1 MDNSIEIWKD
11 IEGYEGMYQVSNMG
25 RVRSLD
31 RVKPNSGGQIAKG
44 HILPHSDNRHGYRFV
59 SLWKFNKGRRFY
71 VHRLVA
77 SAFIPNPNNFPIINH
92 KDEDK
97 SNNRHDNLEWCT
109 QKYNINYGNHMKR
122 LKESYIANGN
132 NRPIDVYDMKG
143 TFLKTFDCSNE
154 VCKELGVQ
162 RRGLYLACQG
172 VTKSYK
178 GYRFAFHG
186 EPLKKYEPGRGFSKV
201 IHVFKYDSEGYL
213 VSWYDSMRNA
223 ERDNGM
229 GRGYLRTHNIKHNG
243 NIVKD
248 GFRFVLAIQ

>member
-25 RVRSLD
+25 RVRALD

-44 HILPHSDNRHGYRFV
+44 HILPSYNNGNGYLWV
-59 SLWKFNKGRRFY
+59 SLWKFNKSKHIY

-77 SAFIPNPNNFPIINH
+77 MAFIPNPSNLPIINH

-154 VCKELGVQ
+154 VCKEIGIN

-186 EPLKKYEPGRGFSKV
+186 EPLKPYMKEGKAAPVSV
-201 IHVFKYDSEGYL
+201 LQYDNEGYL
-213 VSWYDSMRNA
+213 SACYDSMREA
-223 ERDNGM
+223 EKANNLY
-229 GRGYLRTHNIKHNG
+229 RGFLRVHNIKHNG

-248 GFRFVLAIQ
+248 GYRYIIV

>member
-25 RVRSLD
+25 RVRALD

-44 HILPHSDNRHGYRFV
+44 HILPQSDNGHGYRFV

-92 KDEDK
+92 KDENK
-97 SNNRHDNLEWCT
+97 SNNRYENLEWCT

-154 VCKELGVQ
+154 VCKEIGIN

-186 EPLKKYEPGRGFSKV
+186 EPLKPYMKEGKAAPVSV
-201 IHVFKYDSEGYL
+201 LQYDSEGYL
-213 VSWYDSMRNA
+213 SACYDSMREA
-223 ERDNGM
+223 EKANNLY
-229 GRGYLRTHNIKHNG
+229 RGFLRVHNIKHNG

-248 GFRFVLAIQ
+248 GYRYIIV

>member
-11 IEGYEGMYQVSNMG
+11 IEGYEGMYQVSNIG
-25 RVRSLD
+25 RVRALD

-44 HILPHSDNRHGYRFV
+44 HILPQSDNGHGYRFV

-92 KDEDK
+92 KDENK
-97 SNNRHDNLEWCT
+97 SNNRYENLEWCT

-132 NRPIDVYDMKG
+132 NRPIDVYDKNG
-143 TFLKTFDCSNE
+143 AFLKTFDCSNE
-154 VCKELGVQ
+154 VCKELGVH
-162 RRGLYLACQG
+162 RRGLYLVCQG
-172 VTKSYK
+172 VAKSYK

-186 EPLKKYEPGRGFSKV
+186 EPLKLYKKEGKAAPVSV
-201 IHVFKYDSEGYL
+201 LQYDNEGYL
-213 VSWYDSMRNA
+213 SACYDSMREA
-223 ERDNGM
+223 EKANNLY
-229 GRGYLRTHNIKHNG
+229 RGFLRVHNIKHNG

-248 GFRFVLAIQ
+248 GYRYIIV

>member
-44 HILPHSDNRHGYRFV
+44 HILPHSDNGHGYHFV

-109 QKYNINYGNHMKR
+109 QKYNANYGAHTR
-122 LKESYIANGN
+122 RVKESYIANGN

-143 TFLKTFDCSNE
+143 TFLKTFNCSNE
-154 VCKELGVQ
+154 ACVELNVN
-162 RRGLYLACQG
+162 RRALYSVCQG
-172 VTKSYK
+172 VVKSCK

-186 EPLKKYEPGRGFSKV
+186 EELKPYEQKNRNH
-201 IHVFKYDSEGYL
+201 HVSVFQYDSEGYL
-213 VSWYDSMRNA
+213 SACYDSMRDA
-223 ERDNGM
+223 ERENNLH
-229 GRGYLRTHNIKHNG
+229 RGFLRMNNIRHNG

-248 GFRFVLAIQ
+248 GYRYIIV

>member
-25 RVRSLD
+25 RVRALD

-44 HILPHSDNRHGYRFV
+44 HILPQSDNGHGYRFV

-92 KDEDK
+92 KDENK
-97 SNNRHDNLEWCT
+97 SNNRYENLEWCT

-132 NRPIDVYDMKG
+132 NRPIDVYDKNG
-143 TFLKTFDCSNE
+143 AFLKTFDCSNE
-154 VCKELGVQ
+154 VCKELGVH
-162 RRGLYLACQG
+162 RRGLYLVCQG
-172 VTKSYK
+172 VAKSYK

-186 EPLKKYEPGRGFSKV
+186 EPLKPYMKEGKATPVSV
-201 IHVFKYDSEGYL
+201 LQYDNEGYL
-213 VSWYDSMRNA
+213 SACYDSMREA
-223 ERDNGM
+223 EKANNLY
-229 GRGYLRTHNIKHNG
+229 RGFLRVHNIKHNG

-248 GFRFVLAIQ
+248 GYRYIIV

>member
-11 IEGYEGMYQVSNMG
+11 IEGYEGMYQVSSMG

-44 HILPHSDNRHGYRFV
+44 SLKKFGDNGNGYKTV
-59 SLWKFNKGRRFY
+59 NLYKNNKSCMKY

-77 SAFIPNPNNFPIINH
+77 SAFIPNPNKFPIINH

-109 QKYNINYGNHMKR
+109 QKYNANYGTHTR
-122 LKESYIANGN
+122 RVKESYIANGN
-132 NRPIDVYDMKG
+132 NRPIDVYDMSG
-143 TFLKTFDCSNE
+143 RFIKTYDCSNE
-154 VCKELGVQ
+154 VCKELDIK
-162 RRGLYLACQG
+162 RRALYLSCQG
-172 VTKSYK
+172 VTKSCK

-186 EPLKKYEPGRGFSKV
+186 EPLKSYEKHKGFSKT

-213 VSWYDSMRNA
+213 VSWYDSMRKA
-223 ERDNGM
+223 ERDSGI

-248 GFRFVLAIQ
+248 GFRFVLVVQ

>member
-25 RVRSLD
+25 RVRALD
-31 RVKPNSGGQIAKG
+31 RAKPNSGGQIAKG
-44 HILPHSDNRHGYRFV
+44 HILPQSDNGHGYRFV

-77 SAFIPNPNNFPIINH
+77 SAFIPNPSNLPIINH
-92 KDEDK
+92 KDENK
-97 SNNRHDNLEWCT
+97 SNNRYENLEWCT

-132 NRPIDVYDMKG
+132 NRPIDVYDKNG
-143 TFLKTFDCSNE
+143 AFLKTFDCSNE
-154 VCKELGVQ
+154 VCKELGVH
-162 RRGLYLACQG
+162 RRGLYLVCQG
-172 VTKSYK
+172 VAKSYK

-186 EPLKKYEPGRGFSKV
+186 EPLKPYKKEGKAAPVSV
-201 IHVFKYDSEGYL
+201 LQYDNEGYL
-213 VSWYDSMRNA
+213 SACYDSMREA
-223 ERDNGM
+223 EKANNLY
-229 GRGYLRTHNIKHNG
+229 RGFLRVHNIKHNG

-248 GFRFVLAIQ
+248 GYRYIIV

>member
-25 RVRSLD
+25 RVRALD

-44 HILPHSDNRHGYRFV
+44 HILPQSDNGHGYRFV

-92 KDEDK
+92 KDENK
-97 SNNRHDNLEWCT
+97 SNNRYENLEWCT

-132 NRPIDVYDMKG
+132 NRPIDVYDKNG
-143 TFLKTFDCSNE
+143 AFLKTFDCSNE
-154 VCKELGVQ
+154 VCKELGVH
-162 RRGLYLACQG
+162 RRGLYLVCQG
-172 VTKSYK
+172 VAKSYK

-186 EPLKKYEPGRGFSKV
+186 EPLKPYKKEGKAAPVSV
-201 IHVFKYDSEGYL
+201 LQYDNEGYL
-213 VSWYDSMRNA
+213 SACYDSMREA
-223 ERDNGM
+223 EKANNLY
-229 GRGYLRTHNIKHNG
+229 RGFLRVHNIKHNG

-248 GFRFVLAIQ
+248 GYR

>member
-25 RVRSLD
+25 RVRALD

-44 HILPHSDNRHGYRFV
+44 HILPQSDNGHGYRFV

-92 KDEDK
+92 KDENK
-97 SNNRHDNLEWCT
+97 SNNRYENLEWCT

-154 VCKELGVQ
+154 VCKEIGIN

-186 EPLKKYEPGRGFSKV
+186 EPLKPYMKDGKAAPVSV
-201 IHVFKYDSEGYL
+201 LQYDNEGYL
-213 VSWYDSMRNA
+213 SACYDSMREA
-223 ERDNGM
+223 EKANNLY
-229 GRGYLRTHNIKHNG
+229 RGFLRVHNIKHNG

-248 GFRFVLAIQ
+248 GYRYIIV

>member
-25 RVRSLD
+25 RVRALD

-44 HILPHSDNRHGYRFV
+44 HILPQSDNGHGYRFV

-77 SAFIPNPNNFPIINH
+77 SAFIPNPSNLPIINH
-92 KDEDK
+92 KDENK
-97 SNNRHDNLEWCT
+97 SNNRYENLEWCT

-132 NRPIDVYDMKG
+132 NRPIDVYDKNG
-143 TFLKTFDCSNE
+143 AFLKTFDCSNE
-154 VCKELGVQ
+154 VCKELGVH
-162 RRGLYLACQG
+162 RRGLYLVCQG
-172 VTKSYK
+172 VAKSYK

-186 EPLKKYEPGRGFSKV
+186 EPLKPYKKEGKAAPVSV
-201 IHVFKYDSEGYL
+201 LQYDNEGYL
-213 VSWYDSMRNA
+213 SACYDSMREA
-223 ERDNGM
+223 EKANNLY
-229 GRGYLRTHNIKHNG
+229 RGFLRVHNIKHNG

-248 GFRFVLAIQ
+248 GYRYIIV

>member
-25 RVRSLD
+25 RVRALD

-44 HILPHSDNRHGYRFV
+44 HILPQSDNGHGYRFV

-92 KDEDK
+92 KDENK
-97 SNNRHDNLEWCT
+97 SNNRYENLEWCT

-154 VCKELGVQ
+154 VCKEIGIN

-186 EPLKKYEPGRGFSKV
+186 EPLKPYMKEGKAAPVSV
-201 IHVFKYDSEGYL
+201 LQYDNEGYL
-213 VSWYDSMRNA
+213 SACYDSMREA
-223 ERDNGM
+223 EKANNLY
-229 GRGYLRTHNIKHNG
+229 RGFLRVHNIKHNG

-248 GFRFVLAIQ
+248 GYRYIIV

>member
-25 RVRSLD
+25 RVRALD

-44 HILPHSDNRHGYRFV
+44 HILPQSDNGHGYRFV

-97 SNNRHDNLEWCT
+97 SNNRYENLEWCT

-154 VCKELGVQ
+154 VCKEIGIN

-186 EPLKKYEPGRGFSKV
+186 EPLKPYMKEGKAAPVSV
-201 IHVFKYDSEGYL
+201 LQYDNEGYL
-213 VSWYDSMRNA
+213 SACYDSMREA
-223 ERDNGM
+223 EKANNLY
-229 GRGYLRTHNIKHNG
+229 RGFLRVHNIKHNG

-248 GFRFVLAIQ
+248 GYRYIIV

>member
-11 IEGYEGMYQVSNMG
+11 IEGYEGMYQVSNIG
-25 RVRSLD
+25 RVRALD

-44 HILPHSDNRHGYRFV
+44 HILPQSDNGHGYRFV

-92 KDEDK
+92 KDENK
-97 SNNRHDNLEWCT
+97 SNNRYENLEWCT

-132 NRPIDVYDMKG
+132 NRPIDVYDKNG
-143 TFLKTFDCSNE
+143 AFLKTFDCSNE
-154 VCKELGVQ
+154 VCKELGVH
-162 RRGLYLACQG
+162 RRGLYLVCQG
-172 VTKSYK
+172 VAKSYK

-186 EPLKKYEPGRGFSKV
+186 EPLKPYKKEGKAAPVSV
-201 IHVFKYDSEGYL
+201 LQYDNEGYL
-213 VSWYDSMRNA
+213 SACYDSMREA
-223 ERDNGM
+223 EKANNLY
-229 GRGYLRTHNIKHNG
+229 RGFLRVHNIKHNG

-248 GFRFVLAIQ
+248 GYRYIIV

>member
-44 HILPHSDNRHGYRFV
+44 DFKQFGDNGHGYKIV
-59 SLWKFNKGRRFY
+59 NLYKNNKSHMKY

-97 SNNRHDNLEWCT
+97 SNNRCENLEWCT
-109 QKYNINYGNHMKR
+109 QKYNANYGTHTR
-122 LKESYIANGN
+122 RVKESYITNGN
-132 NRPIDVYDMKG
+132 NRPIDVYDMNG
-143 TFLKTFDCSNE
+143 VFLKTFDCSNE
-154 VCKELGVQ
+154 VCKELWIY

-186 EPLKKYEPGRGFSKV
+186 EPLKPYIKENKV
-201 IHVFKYDSEGYL
+201 TPVSVLQYDNEGYL
-213 VSWYDSMRNA
+213 SACYESMGEA
-223 ERDNGM
+223 EKANNLY
-229 GRGYLRTHNIKHNG
+229 RGFLRVHNIKHNG

-248 GFRFVLAIQ
+248 GYRYIIV

>member
-11 IEGYEGMYQVSNMG
+11 IEGYESMYQVSNMG
-25 RVRSLD
+25 RVRALD

-44 HILPHSDNRHGYRFV
+44 HILPQSDNGHGYRFV

-92 KDEDK
+92 KDENK
-97 SNNRHDNLEWCT
+97 SNNRYENLEWCT

-132 NRPIDVYDMKG
+132 NRPIDVYDKNG
-143 TFLKTFDCSNE
+143 AFLKTFDCSNE
-154 VCKELGVQ
+154 VCKELGVH
-162 RRGLYLACQG
+162 RRGLYLVCQG
-172 VTKSYK
+172 VAKSYK

-186 EPLKKYEPGRGFSKV
+186 EPLKPYKKEGKAAPVSV
-201 IHVFKYDSEGYL
+201 LQYDNEGYL
-213 VSWYDSMRNA
+213 SACYDSMREA
-223 ERDNGM
+223 EKANNLY
-229 GRGYLRTHNIKHNG
+229 RGFLRVHNIKHNG

-248 GFRFVLAIQ
+248 GYRYIIV

>member
-11 IEGYEGMYQVSNMG
+11 IEGYEGMYQVSNLG
-25 RVRSLD
+25 RVRALD
-31 RVKPNSGGQIAKG
+31 RVKPNSGGQITKG
-44 HILPHSDNRHGYRFV
+44 HVLPQSDNGHGYQFV

-92 KDEDK
+92 KDENK
-97 SNNRHDNLEWCT
+97 SNNRYENLEWCT

-132 NRPIDVYDMKG
+132 NRPIDVYDKNG
-143 TFLKTFDCSNE
+143 AFLKTFDCSNE
-154 VCKELGVQ
+154 VCKELGVH
-162 RRGLYLACQG
+162 RRGLYLVCQG
-172 VTKSYK
+172 VAKSYK

-186 EPLKKYEPGRGFSKV
+186 EPLKPYKKEGKAAPVSV
-201 IHVFKYDSEGYL
+201 LQYDNEGYL
-213 VSWYDSMRNA
+213 SACYDSMREA
-223 ERDNGM
+223 EKANNLY
-229 GRGYLRTHNIKHNG
+229 RGFLRVHNIKHNG

-248 GFRFVLAIQ
+248 GYRYIIV

>member
-44 HILPHSDNRHGYRFV
+44 HILPQSDNGHGYRFV

-92 KDEDK
+92 KDENK
-97 SNNRHDNLEWCT
+97 SNNRYENLEWCT

-132 NRPIDVYDMKG
+132 NRPIDVYDKNG
-143 TFLKTFDCSNE
+143 AFLKTFDCSNE
-154 VCKELGVQ
+154 VCKELGVH
-162 RRGLYLACQG
+162 RRGLYLVCQG
-172 VTKSYK
+172 VAKSYK
-178 GYRFAFHG
+178 DYRFAFHG
-186 EPLKKYEPGRGFSKV
+186 EPLKPYMKEGKAAPVSV
-201 IHVFKYDSEGYL
+201 LQYDNEGYL
-213 VSWYDSMRNA
+213 SACYDSMREA
-223 ERDNGM
+223 EKANNLY
-229 GRGYLRTHNIKHNG
+229 RGFLRVHNIKHNG

-248 GFRFVLAIQ
+248 GYRYIIV

>member
-25 RVRSLD
+25 RVRALD

-44 HILPHSDNRHGYRFV
+44 HILPQSDNGHGYRFV

-92 KDEDK
+92 KDENK
-97 SNNRHDNLEWCT
+97 SNNRYENLEWCT

-132 NRPIDVYDMKG
+132 NRPIDVYDKNG
-143 TFLKTFDCSNE
+143 AFLKTFDCSNE
-154 VCKELGVQ
+154 VCKELGVH
-162 RRGLYLACQG
+162 RRGLYLVCQG
-172 VTKSYK
+172 VAKSYK

-186 EPLKKYEPGRGFSKV
+186 EPLKPYKKEGKAAPVSV
-201 IHVFKYDSEGYL
+201 LQYDNEGYL
-213 VSWYDSMRNA
+213 SACYDSMREA
-223 ERDNGM
+223 EKANNLY
-229 GRGYLRTHNIKHNG
+229 RGFLRVHNIKHNG

-248 GFRFVLAIQ
+248 GYRYIIV

>member
-1 MDNSIEIWKD
+1 MYNSIEIWKD
-11 IEGYEGMYQVSNMG
+11 IEGYEGLYQVSNRG
-25 RVRSLD
+25 RVKSLS
-31 RVKPNSGGQIAKG
+31 RKVTNAMFSINEHFVKVV
-44 HILPHSDNRHGYRFV
+44 DNGNGYKSV
-59 SLWKFNKGRRFY
+59 SLWKDNKGKHFY

-77 SAFIPNPNNFPIINH
+77 LAFVPNSNGYKYINH

-97 SNNRHDNLEWCT
+97 SNNDVSNLEWCT
-109 QKYNINYGNHMKR
+109 AKYNCNYGNHTKK
-122 LKESYIANGN
+122 LKKSYILNGN

-172 VTKSYK
+172 VTKSCK

-186 EPLKKYEPGRGFSKV
+186 EPLKKYENGRGFSKV

-213 VSWYDSMRNA
+213 VSWYDSMRDA

-248 GFRFVLAIQ
+248 GFRFVLSIQ

>member
-25 RVRSLD
+25 RARSLD

-44 HILPHSDNRHGYRFV
+44 HILPHSDNGHGYQFV

-77 SAFIPNPNNFPIINH
+77 SAFVPNPNNFPIINH

-97 SNNRHDNLEWCT
+97 SNNRYDNLEWCT
-109 QKYNINYGNHMKR
+109 QKYNINYGSRKR
-122 LKESYIANGN
+122 RAKESFIANGN

-143 TFLKTFDCSNE
+143 TFLKTVDCSNE
-154 VCKELGVQ
+154 VCKEIGIN

-186 EPLKKYEPGRGFSKV
+186 ESLKKYEPGRGFSKV

-248 GFRFVLAIQ
+248 GFRFVLAVQ